1 MPGQRI
7 TDQQV
12 KRYKELRN
20 TLPQEAAAAKV
31 GISVRTARRIEHTA
45 VLPSQ
50 QPRRQWR
57 TRRDP
62 LEGLWESEILPR
74 LRAAPGLT
82 ATTIF
87 EDLQRRLPEVVPA
100 NILRT
105 LQRRIRE
112 WRALEGEEKEVFF
125 AQVHE
130 PGRLGLSDFTD
141 ADELKIRISGELFPH
156 RLYQF
161 ALAYS
166 GWRHGEVVLG
176 GESWVAF
183 SMGLQNALW
192 ALGGVPYQHRT
203 NSLSA
208 AFNNLAEAE
217 ELTRRYDALCER
229 YKMRPTRNNPS
240 ASHENGSIEARQGT
254 LKHAVD
260 QALLLRGSR
269 DFADLA
275 DYRRFVAEIVARL
288 NHRVLNA
295 LAIERAC
302 LQPLPE
308 SRTQDYEEYD
318 ARVTRNAL
326 ISVKG
331 AAYMVPSRLIGHRLK
346 VRVYDERVEGYL
358 GAQCVLE
365 APRLRR
371 TKDIPSPAHVDFRH
385 VLPAL
390 KRKPN
395 ALIRWRLRD
404 ALFPRSEY
412 ARTWQHLIER
422 LPEAKAARTMI
433 ALLEIAAGEGCE
445 ARLAEELG
453 KLLDR
458 RELPDPEQLKS
469 SFASHVPTMPTV
481 TITLPTLGLYDTL
494 MVRA

>member
-31 GISVRTARRIEHTA
+31 GISVRTARRIEHAA

-50 QPRRQWR
+50 QPRRSWR
-57 TRRDP
+57 TRPDP
-62 LEGLWESEILPR
+62 LEGLWEREILPK

-82 ATTIF
+82 ATTIY
-87 EDLQRRLPEVVPA
+87 EDLQRRLPEAVPA

-105 LQRRIRE
+105 LQRRIRQ
-112 WRALEGEEKEVFF
+112 WRALEGAEKEIFF
-125 AQVHE
+125 AQAHE

-141 ADELKIRISGELFPH
+141 ASELEIRIGGALFPH

-166 GWRHGEVVLG
+166 GWRHGEVIIG
-176 GESWVAF
+176 GESWIAL

-192 ALGGVPYQHRT
+192 ALGGVPHQHRT
-203 NSLSA
+203 DSLSA

-217 ELTRRYDALCER
+217 ELTRRYEALCER
-229 YKMRPTRNNPS
+229 YHMRASRNNRG

-254 LKHAVD
+254 LKHAID

-269 DFADLA
+269 DFAELM
-275 DYRRFVAEIVARL
+275 DYRRFVAEIVTRL
-288 NHRVLNA
+288 NQRTLKA

-326 ISVKG
+326 ISAKG
-331 AAYMVPSRLIGHRLK
+331 AAYSVPSRLIGHRLK
-346 VRVYDERVEGYL
+346 VRVYEERVEGYL
-358 GAQCVLE
+358 GAQRVFE

-371 TKDIPSPAHVDFRH
+371 TKETPSPAHVDFRH

-433 ALLEIAAGEGCE
+433 ALLEMAAGEGCE
-445 ARLAEELG
+445 AQLAKELDA
-453 KLLDR
+453 LLER
-458 RELPDPEQLKS
+458 RELPDVQMLKS
-469 SFASHVPTMPTV
+469 MFSTHVPMIPTV
-481 TITLPTLGLYDTL
+481 TITLPTLGYYDTL